1 MALQTTTSIY
11 LSSTPLHS
19 YLSLKI
25 EQQLDAHHDL
35 ELVCRAD
42 VIEQLSDE
50 LVGASKEYLGGIIT
64 VQIQALGNYGGYKE
78 LEFKGVVTKVRAI
91 KGSDQQKG
99 NLIKLHAKSSSI
111 LADNGAHF
119 TSYSDVNLSE
129 ILERTFQG
137 YDVGKLETSFAPRS
151 SETIHYSVQHN
162 QSAFSYASR
171 LAAYHNE
178 WFYYNGK
185 QLIFGSPSTEETE
198 LSYGVDLQDFSI
210 ELDTV
215 ANATTYISSDYLT
228 DELHQKSSK
237 EINIPSEGYHGFMD
251 NRSKTLYHKPT
262 QASHSLYTDS
272 NQKSRL
278 DTQVE
283 QHTIARAM
291 KQVIA
296 RGVSDNPSVALGAL
310 IRVQG
315 YGRYRII
322 GITHTN
328 TEHGVYHNEF
338 TAVEASFDTYP
349 HMDLNRYPQSD
360 TTVATVMDNADPE
373 NLGRIRVQFPW
384 QKAMG
389 TMTPWLR
396 MITPHG
402 GSEKGF
408 HFLPEKKEQVMVGF
422 ENRNAESPFILG
434 ALYSGTA
441 NPSGFAT
448 EMNDIKIIKTRSG
461 HTLEFND
468 TKGGESITIMDTNG
482 NTILIDTV
490 NNNMNITALETMT
503 FNAKNIKMIAEEN
516 VDIQAKRE
524 IKTASEGDT
533 LVLSKGAATMQATGD
548 TTITSDASVTV
559 EARSDTTI
567 KGVNTVVEGQSE
579 AKLKGQQTKVQ
590 GQMTT
595 IQGASGKT
603 DYM

>member
-1 MALQTTTSIY
+1 MALQTTTTIH

-35 ELVCRAD
+35 ELLCRAD

-64 VQIQALGNYGGYKE
+64 VQIQALANYGGYSA

-91 KGSDQQKG
+91 KGYDQEKG
-99 NLIKLHAKSSSI
+99 NLILLQAKSTSI
-111 LADNGAHF
+111 LADNGNHYA
-119 TSYSDVNLSE
+119 SYSDVNLSE

-137 YDVGKLETSFAPRS
+137 YDIGKLETNFAPRS

-185 QLIFGSPSTEETE
+185 QLVFGNPSTEETE
-198 LSYGVDLQDFSI
+198 LRYGVDLQDFSI
-210 ELDTV
+210 ELDVV
-215 ANATTYISSDYLT
+215 ANTTTYSSTDYLT

-251 NRSKTLYHKPT
+251 NKSKELYHKPT
-262 QASHSLYTDS
+262 QASHSLYTDG

-291 KQVIA
+291 QQVIA
-296 RGVSDNPSVALGAL
+296 KGSSDNPSVALGAI

-322 GITHTN
+322 SITHTN
-328 TEHGVYHNEF
+328 TEHGVYGNEF
-338 TAVEASFDTYP
+338 TAVEASLDTYP
-349 HMDLNRYPQSD
+349 YMDLNRYPQSD
-360 TTVATVMDNADPE
+360 TTVATVMDNADPQH
-373 NLGRIRVQFPW
+373 LGRIRVQFPW
-384 QKAMG
+384 QKAIG
-389 TMTPWLR
+389 EMTPWLR

-408 HFLPEKKEQVMVGF
+408 HFLPEKAEKVMVSF

-441 NPSGFAT
+441 SPSGFAT
-448 EMNDIKIIKTRSG
+448 DKNDVKIIKTRSG

-468 TKGGESITIMDTNG
+468 AKGAEHITISDKNG
-482 NTILIDTV
+482 NTFMIDTAD
-490 NNNMNITALETMT
+490 NNINVTALETMT
-503 FNAKNIKMIAEEN
+503 FNAKNIEINASEEVKVNAGTNMITRVTDDLSISAKNATETIEEN
-516 VDIQAKRE
+516 KMLIAKEVLGNAEKMRLESSKENMELVSSKQVDVQA
-524 IKTASEGDT
+524 
-533 LVLSKGAATMQATGD
+533 
-548 TTITSDASVTV
+548 SDKV
-559 EARSDTTI
+559 
-567 KGVNTVVEGQSE
+567 
-579 AKLKGQQTKVQ
+579 KLF
-590 GQMTT
+590 
-595 IQGASGKT
+595 
-603 DYM
+603 

>member
-35 ELVCRAD
+35 ELLCRAD

-64 VQIQALGNYGGYKE
+64 VQIQALANYGGYNA

-91 KGSDQQKG
+91 KGYDQEKG
-99 NLIKLHAKSSSI
+99 NLILLQAKSTSI
-111 LADNGAHF
+111 LADNGNHYA
-119 TSYSDVNLSE
+119 SYNDVNLSE

-137 YDVGKLETSFAPRS
+137 YDIGKLETNFAPRS

-162 QSAFSYASR
+162 QSAFSYTSR

-185 QLIFGSPSTEETE
+185 QLVFGSPSTEETE
-198 LSYGVDLQDFSI
+198 LRYGVDLHDFSI
-210 ELDTV
+210 ELDVV
-215 ANATTYISSDYLT
+215 ANTTTYSSTDYLT

-251 NRSKTLYHKPT
+251 NKSKELYHKPT

-291 KQVIA
+291 QQVIA
-296 RGVSDNPSVALGAL
+296 KGSSDNPSVALGAI

-322 GITHTN
+322 SITHTN
-328 TEHGVYHNEF
+328 TEHGVYGNEF
-338 TAVEASFDTYP
+338 TAVEASLDTYP

-360 TTVATVMDNADPE
+360 TTVATVMDNADPQH
-373 NLGRIRVQFPW
+373 LGRIRVQFPW

-408 HFLPEKKEQVMVGF
+408 HFLPEKAEKVMVSF
-422 ENRNAESPFILG
+422 ENRNAENPFVLG

-441 NPSGFAT
+441 SPSGFAT
-448 EMNDIKIIKTRSG
+448 ETNDVKIIKTRSG

-468 TKGGESITIMDTNG
+468 TKGGEHITITDKNG
-482 NTILIDTV
+482 NTFMIDTAG
-490 NNNMNITALETMT
+490 NNINITALETMT
-503 FNAKNIKMIAEEN
+503 FNAKNMQLNIQENLNISVGKDKNESIGNKQTLTAKNSTILIEEKAEMQSKELEKNADKITMNSTKEN
-516 VDIQAKRE
+516 MELSSSKQVVSNS
-524 IKTASEGDT
+524 SEKNI
-533 LVLSKGAATMQATGD
+533 L
-548 TTITSDASVTV
+548 I
-559 EARSDTTI
+559 
-567 KGVNTVVEGQSE
+567 
-579 AKLKGQQTKVQ
+579 
-590 GQMTT
+590 
-595 IQGASGKT
+595 
-603 DYM
+603 